1 MRRATESPRRSRGEC
16 IRASFRHAGI
26 CAAIVACVGCGTQHL
41 PKVPETSPVAAGQ
54 AKEVDSTRIIN
65 ADKEPGNWMTYG
77 RTYNEQRFSPLKQ
90 ITDGNVQKLS
100 LAWYYDLDTRRGQEA
115 TPLVLDGVMYFTT
128 AWSKV
133 ISLDAASGAR
143 RWEYD
148 PKVPPEWAVNAC
160 CDVVN
165 RGVAA
170 WKGKVFVGTLDG
182 RLIALDDATGKPVWE
197 TLTIDPKMRYAITG
211 APRVVKGKVIIGNG
225 GAEMGVRGYV
235 SAYDA
240 ETGNL
245 AWRFYTVP
253 GDPSKPFESP
263 ILEKAAKTWSG
274 EWWKNGGGGTVWDAM
289 AYDPQL
295 DLLYIGSGN
304 ADPWARKIRN
314 PQVEDNL
321 LAASIIAL
329 RPDTGEYV
337 WHYQENPGDEWDYD
351 SAEQI
356 ILADVRIDG
365 QLRQVLLHAPKN
377 GFFYVIDRATGKL
390 LSAKPY
396 TRVTWATGIDP
407 QTGRPVE
414 SPEAQYEGS
423 DKPSV
428 VSPGPAGAHSWQP
441 ASYSPDTGLV
451 YFPVLEAGF
460 AYKSTEHFIHNTL
473 AWNTGMDLVAA
484 GMPQEPNIKKAI
496 LGSIK
501 GHLTAWD
508 PVKQIEVW
516 RADRP
521 GPWNGGALSTAGN
534 LVFEGTGYGQFE
546 AFRANTGEKI
556 WSASTQ
562 SGITAGPI
570 SYTVNGEQYIA
581 ILVGWGGVLPLAA
594 GEVALQ
600 SPRLNNIPRMLTFK
614 LGGKASLPP
623 APEVKP
629 QVFTPPR
636 ATAGPATVKKGE
648 ELYQR
653 YCSGCHGDVAVSG
666 GVLPDLR
673 YSGALANQHWL
684 SIVRDGMLRPGG
696 MVGFSKE
703 LSQQD
708 AEAIRAYVIFRATQ
722 SLAESPETHK

>member
-1 MRRATESPRRSRGEC
+1 VAKRKIHR
-16 IRASFRHAGI
+16 I
-26 CAAIVACVGCGTQHL
+26 AIFLAL
-41 PKVPETSPVAAGQ
+41 AVAAGFVASNLFAAQ
-54 AKEVDSTRIIN
+54 QNSPPATAKPANVDGDRIAN
-65 ADKEPGNWMTYG
+65 ADREPGNWMSHG
-77 RTYNEQRFSPLKQ
+77 RTYSEQRFSPLQ
-90 ITDGNVQKLS
+90 IINDKNITQLG
-100 LAWYYDLDTRRGQEA
+100 LAWSYDLETRRGQEA
-115 TPLVLDGVMYFTT
+115 TPLVVDGVMYFTT

-133 ISLDAASGAR
+133 VSLDAASGAR

-148 PKVPPEWAVNAC
+148 PMVPPEWAVNAC

-182 RLIALDDATGKPVWE
+182 RLIALDAATGKPVWE
-197 TLTIDPKMRYAITG
+197 TLTIDPKVRYTITG

-240 ETGNL
+240 ETGKL
-245 AWRFYTVP
+245 VWRFYTVP

-263 ILEKAAKTWSG
+263 FLEKAAKTWSG
-274 EWWKNGGGGTVWDAM
+274 EWWKNGGGGTVWDSM

-295 DLLYIGSGN
+295 DLLYIGTGN

-314 PQVEDNL
+314 SRVEDNL
-321 LAASIIAL
+321 LASSIIAL

-356 ILADVRIDG
+356 ILADLRIEG

-377 GFFYVIDRATGKL
+377 GFLYVLDRATGKL
-390 LSAKPY
+390 LSAKPFAH
-396 TRVTWATGIDP
+396 VTWASGIDL
-407 QTGRPVE
+407 QTGRPIE
-414 SPEAQYEGS
+414 SPEAQYEKS
-423 DKPSV
+423 DKPLII
-428 VSPGPAGAHSWQP
+428 SPGPGGAHTWHP
-441 ASYSPDTGLV
+441 ASFSPDTGLV

-460 AYKSTEHFIHNTL
+460 PYKSREHFSHNAL
-473 AWNTGMDLVAA
+473 AWNTGIDEVAA
-484 GMPQEPNIKKAI
+484 GMPQEANIKKAI

-508 PVKQIEVW
+508 PIKQKEIW

-521 GPWNGGALSTAGN
+521 GPLNGGALSTAGN

-546 AFRANTGEKI
+546 AFRADTGEKI
-556 WSASTQ
+556 WAASTQ

-581 ILVGWGGVLPLAA
+581 VLAGWGGVLPLAA

-600 SPRLNNIPRMLTFK
+600 SPRLVNVPRMLAFK

-629 QVFTPPR
+629 RVLTPPR
-636 ATAGPATVKKGE
+636 ATASPATVKKGE
-648 ELYQR
+648 ELYQS

-673 YSGALANQHWL
+673 YSSELANQQWFR
-684 SIVRDGMLRPGG
+684 IVRDGILKPYG
-696 MVGFSKE
+696 MVGFSAE
-703 LSQQD
+703 LSRQD
-708 AEAIRAYVIFRATQ
+708 AESIRAYVIFRANQ
-722 SLAESPETHK
+722 SVAEAGNQKKL

>member
-1 MRRATESPRRSRGEC
+1 MRRVAESSRHSKREY
-16 IRASFRHAGI
+16 IRGSLLRTGL
-26 CAAIVACVGCGTQHL
+26 CAAIITCIGCGTHDSAKTPQA
-41 PKVPETSPVAAGQ
+41 SPVVSGQ
-54 AKEVDSTRIIN
+54 ATEVDGTRLMN

-90 ITDGNVQKLS
+90 ITDANVHQLS
-100 LAWYYDLDTRRGQEA
+100 LAWYYDVDTRRGQEA
-115 TPLVLDGVMYFTT
+115 TPLVVDGVMYFTT

-148 PKVPPEWAVNAC
+148 PKVPREWGVNAC

-182 RLIALDDATGKPVWE
+182 RLIALDAASGKPVWE
-197 TLTIDPKMRYAITG
+197 TLTIDPKMRYTITG

-235 SAYDA
+235 SAYDP
-240 ETGNL
+240 ETGKL
-245 AWRFYTVP
+245 VWRFYTVP
-253 GDPSKPFESP
+253 GDPAKPFESP

-274 EWWKNGGGGTVWDAM
+274 EWWKNGGGGTVWDGM
-289 AYDPQL
+289 AYDPEL

-304 ADPWARKIRN
+304 ADPWARKFRN
-314 PQVEDNL
+314 AQAEDNL
-321 LAASIIAL
+321 LASSIIAL

-356 ILADVRIDG
+356 ILADLQIDG
-365 QLRQVLLHAPKN
+365 QARHVLLHAPKN
-377 GFFYVIDRATGKL
+377 GFFYVLDRATGQL
-390 LSAKPY
+390 LSAKPFAK
-396 TRVTWATGIDP
+396 VSWASGVDL
-407 QTGRPVE
+407 QTGRPIE
-414 SPEAQYEGS
+414 LPEAEYEKGH
-423 DKPSV
+423 KPSV

-460 AYKSTEHFIHNTL
+460 VYKSAEHFKHN
-473 AWNTGMDLVAA
+473 AFAFDTGTDPVAA
-484 GMPQEPNIKKAI
+484 GLPQEPNIKKAI
-496 LGSIK
+496 LGSVK

-508 PVKQIEVW
+508 PVKQMEVW

-562 SGITAGPI
+562 SGMTAGPI

-594 GEVALQ
+594 GETARQ
-600 SPRLNNIPRMLTFK
+600 SPQMNNVPRMLAFK
-614 LGGKASLPP
+614 LGGTASLPP

-629 QVFTPPR
+629 QVLTPPR
-636 ATAGPATVKKGE
+636 ATASPATVKKGE

-653 YCSGCHGDVAVSG
+653 YCSVCHGDVAVSG
-666 GVLPDLR
+666 GTLPDLR
-673 YSGALANQHWL
+673 YSGALGNEQWFR
-684 SIVRDGMLRPGG
+684 IVRDGMLESYG

-703 LSQQD
+703 LPRQD
-708 AEAIRAYVIFRATQ
+708 AEAIRAYVIFRANQ
-722 SLAESPETHK
+722 SLAESSQTHK

>member
-1 MRRATESPRRSRGEC
+1 MMLVLALT
-16 IRASFRHAGI
+16 ASFRVSSSHSAQQSQR
-26 CAAIVACVGCGTQHL
+26 AA
-41 PKVPETSPVAAGQ
+41 AAKP
-54 AKEVDSTRIIN
+54 ADVDGARIIQ
-65 ADKEPGNWMTYG
+65 ADQEPENWLSHG
-77 RTYNEQRFSPLKQ
+77 RTYNEQRFSPLKA
-90 ITDGNVQKLS
+90 INDKNVNQVA
-100 LAWYYDLDTRRGQEA
+100 LAWYYSLDTRRGQEA
-115 TPLVLDGVMYFTT
+115 TPLVVDGVMYFTT

-133 ISLDAASGAR
+133 ISLDAASGVR

-182 RLIALDDATGKPVWE
+182 RLIALDTATGKPVWE

-245 AWRFYTVP
+245 VWRFYTVP

-263 ILEKAAKTWSG
+263 FLEKAAKTWSG

-304 ADPWARKIRN
+304 ADPWARRIRN
-314 PQVEDNL
+314 ARAQDNL
-321 LAASIIAL
+321 LASSIIAL

-356 ILADVRIDG
+356 ILADLRIDG

-377 GFFYVIDRATGKL
+377 GFFYVLDRATGKL
-390 LSAKPY
+390 LSAKPF
-396 TRVTWATGIDP
+396 TRVTWATGIDL
-407 QTGRPVE
+407 QTGRPIE

-428 VSPGPAGAHSWQP
+428 VSPGPGGAHSWQP

-460 AYKSTEHFIHNTL
+460 AYKSAEHFSHNTL
-473 AWNTGMDLVAA
+473 AWNTGIDPVAA
-484 GMPQEPNIKKAI
+484 GLPQEPNIKKAI

-521 GPWNGGALSTAGN
+521 GPLNGGVLSTAGN
-534 LVFEGTGYGQFE
+534 LVFEGTGNGQFE

-594 GEVALQ
+594 GEVARQ
-600 SPRLNNIPRMLTFK
+600 SPRMNNVPRMLAFK
-614 LGGKASLPP
+614 LGGKASLPS
-623 APEVKP
+623 APELKP
-629 QVFTPPR
+629 QILTPPR
-636 ATAGPATVKKGE
+636 ATASLATVKKGE

-653 YCSGCHGDVAVSG
+653 YCGGCHGDVAVSG

-673 YSGALANQHWL
+673 YSGALSNRHWL
-684 SIVRDGMLRPGG
+684 SIVRDGVLGLYG

-703 LSQQD
+703 LSRQD
-708 AEAIRAYVIFRATQ
+708 AEAIRAYVIFRANQ
-722 SLAESPETHK
+722 SLAENPETHK

>member
-1 MRRATESPRRSRGEC
+1 MLVLALTAGFRVSSSHAAQQSQRA
-16 IRASFRHAGI
+16 
-26 CAAIVACVGCGTQHL
+26 AA
-41 PKVPETSPVAAGQ
+41 
-54 AKEVDSTRIIN
+54 AKPADVDGARIIQ
-65 ADKEPGNWMTYG
+65 ADQEPENWLSHG
-77 RTYNEQRFSPLKQ
+77 RTYNEQRFSPLKA
-90 ITDGNVQKLS
+90 INDKNVDQVA
-100 LAWYYDLDTRRGQEA
+100 LAWYYSLDTRRGQEA
-115 TPLVLDGVMYFTT
+115 TPLVVDGVMYFTT

-133 ISLDAASGAR
+133 ISLDAASGVR

-182 RLIALDDATGKPVWE
+182 RLIALDTATGKPVWE

-245 AWRFYTVP
+245 VWRFYTVP

-263 ILEKAAKTWSG
+263 FLEKAAKTWSG

-304 ADPWARKIRN
+304 ADPWARRIRN
-314 PQVEDNL
+314 ARAQDNL
-321 LAASIIAL
+321 LASSIIAL

-356 ILADVRIDG
+356 ILADLRIDG

-377 GFFYVIDRATGKL
+377 GFFYVLDRATGKL
-390 LSAKPY
+390 LSAKPF
-396 TRVTWATGIDP
+396 TRVTWATGIDL
-407 QTGRPVE
+407 QTGRPIE

-428 VSPGPAGAHSWQP
+428 VSPGPGGAHSWQP

-460 AYKSTEHFIHNTL
+460 AYKSAEHFSHNTL
-473 AWNTGMDLVAA
+473 AWNTGIDPVAA
-484 GMPQEPNIKKAI
+484 GLPQEPNIKKAI

-521 GPWNGGALSTAGN
+521 GPLNGGVLSTAGN
-534 LVFEGTGYGQFE
+534 LVFEGTGNGQFE

-594 GEVALQ
+594 GEVARQ
-600 SPRLNNIPRMLTFK
+600 SPRMNNVPRMLAFK
-614 LGGKASLPP
+614 LGGKASLPSV
-623 APEVKP
+623 PELKP
-629 QVFTPPR
+629 QILTPPR
-636 ATAGPATVKKGE
+636 ATASLATVKKGE

-653 YCSGCHGDVAVSG
+653 YCGGCHGDVAVSG

-684 SIVRDGMLRPGG
+684 SIVRDGVLGLYG

-703 LSQQD
+703 LSRQD
-708 AEAIRAYVIFRATQ
+708 AEAIRAYVIFRANQ
-722 SLAESPETHK
+722 SLAENPETHK